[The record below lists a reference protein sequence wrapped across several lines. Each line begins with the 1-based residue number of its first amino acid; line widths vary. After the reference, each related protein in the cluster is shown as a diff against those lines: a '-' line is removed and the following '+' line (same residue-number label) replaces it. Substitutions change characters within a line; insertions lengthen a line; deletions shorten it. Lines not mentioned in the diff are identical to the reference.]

1 MNRNILILFMS
12 WLGVTGYGQATS
24 PNETPIT
31 IARQGSFAVGGTVLH
46 RPGKYDNSRFINW
59 STPIEQGQSY
69 HADHAVIDFQIP
81 TKAHQMPLVFVHG
94 YGQSGRCWQMIPDG
108 REGFQTLMLRRGF
121 STYVVDMPGRGDA
134 GRTSAETRLVP
145 KADEQLWFDIWR
157 IGEWPSFNSGVQFPT
172 DSISLDQFFRQMTP
186 DISNHD
192 IKTDIAALGSLFDR
206 IGEGI
211 LVTHSAGGFP
221 GWLAVVEYPNIRAV
235 VSLEPGGYLFP
246 EGEVP
251 DPMSSL
257 TGTLSGT
264 GVPMDEFLK
273 LTRIPI
279 VLYFGDYI
287 PEEPTDKLGGENWR
301 VRLQMGRKFVE
312 AINRYGGNAILVELP
327 KIAFRGNTHFLMS
340 DLNNAEIAD
349 LLDKWIQNY
358 VLDKHMPDSADGT
371 EAGQYRIGMAE

>member
-1 MNRNILILFMS
+1 MNRNILILLATLLS
-12 WLGVTGYGQATS
+12 IAGYGQEAP

-31 IARQGSFAVGGTVLH
+31 ITRQGNFAVGGTVLQ
-46 RPGKYDNSRFINW
+46 RPGKYDNSRFIDW
-59 STPIEQGQSY
+59 TTPVEQGQSY
-69 HADHAVIDFQIP
+69 HADHAVVDFQIP
-81 TKAHQMPLVFVHG
+81 VNACRMPLIFVHG
-94 YGQSGRCWQMIPDG
+94 YGQSGRCWQTTPDG
-108 REGFQTLMLRRGF
+108 REGFQTLILRRGF

-134 GRTSAETRLVP
+134 GRTSAETKLVP

-157 IGEWPSFNSGVQFPT
+157 IGEWPFFNPGVQFST

-186 DISNHD
+186 DIGNHD
-192 IKTDIAALGSLFDR
+192 MKTDLTALNALFDR

-221 GWLAVVEYPNIRAV
+221 GWLAAIENPNIRAV

-246 EGEVP
+246 EGEIP

-273 LTRIPI
+273 LTQIPI

-287 PEEPTDKLGGENWR
+287 PEENTDKLGGENWR

-312 AINRYGGNAILVELP
+312 AINHYGGNATLIELP
-327 KIAFRGNTHFLMS
+327 KIGIRGNTHFLMS
-340 DLNNAEIAD
+340 DLNNVEIAD
-349 LLDKWIQNY
+349 LLIEWIRNNM
-358 VLDKHMPDSADGT
+358 LDK
-371 EAGQYRIGMAE
+371 